1 MHFVAYTLD
10 ISGQAEVYVAP
21 FPGGAPRVQ
30 VSRDGGREPRWRKDG
45 RELFYL
51 SPDGTVMSVAL
62 TVQPA
67 LQASAPQ
74 ALFRGGALTTG
85 PTPGY
90 SVSSDGQRF
99 LMVDPVG
106 DSRADALT
114 LIVGWNET
122 LKR

>member
-1 MHFVAYTLD
+1 
-10 ISGQAEVYVAP
+10 
-21 FPGGAPRVQ
+21 

-62 TVQPA
+62 TLTPA
-67 LQASAPQ
+67 LQVSAPR
-74 ALFRGGALTTG
+74 ALFQGGPLTSG
-85 PTPGY
+85 PAPGY

-106 DSRADALT
+106 DPRADALI